1 MPPMLGGRCGSH
13 LGRGYGAP
21 VAGLVRD
28 HMTARVVIVRS
39 GEPVTAAVERMTRFG
54 FSALPV
60 VSGSFRLVGMVS
72 LLDVLRY
79 RQAYEAQGV
88 PGVPADEQVPVEEI
102 MNPDVVSIAA
112 TANIAAVAQR
122 LRSQGQLRV
131 MPVVQGGKL
140 VGVLTRGDLLRER
153 YDAGPRGLRRLLQA
167 GRRSRTTDDDAL
179 FALARDR
186 RRPSAGAATPV
197 RDVMTPEVI
206 TIGSADPLA
215 QAVELMLAHRHTALP
230 VVDGASR
237 LVGILSEADILTVGS
252 PGAVSGAGSATVGRV
267 MTKTPVTVDAGAT
280 VGQARAFIADR
291 GLRTV
296 PVLDGDRLVGV
307 LSRSDLL

>member
-1 MPPMLGGRCGSH
+1 
-13 LGRGYGAP
+13 
-21 VAGLVRD
+21 
-28 HMTARVVIVRS
+28 
-39 GEPVTAAVERMTRFG
+39 
-54 FSALPV
+54 
-60 VSGSFRLVGMVS
+60 MVS

-88 PGVPADEQVPVEEI
+88 PGIPLDEQVPVEEI

-112 TANIAAVAQR
+112 TANIAAVARR

-167 GRRSRTTDDDAL
+167 GRRTRTTDDDAL

-252 PGAVSGAGSATVGRV
+252 PGAMSGTGPATVGRV
-267 MTKTPVTVDAGAT
+267 MTQTAVTVDAAAT
-280 VGQARAFIADR
+280 VGQARALIADR

>member
-1 MPPMLGGRCGSH
+1 
-13 LGRGYGAP
+13 
-21 VAGLVRD
+21 
-28 HMTARVVIVRS
+28 MTARVVTVRH
-39 GEPVTAAVERMTRFG
+39 GEPVTAAVDRMTRFG

-60 VSGSFRLVGMVS
+60 VSETFRLVGMVS

-79 RQAYEAQGV
+79 RQAYQAQGV
-88 PGVPADEQVPVEEI
+88 PGVPPDEQVPVEEI

-131 MPVVQGGKL
+131 MPVVQSGKL

-167 GRRSRTTDDDAL
+167 RRRTRITDDDAL
-179 FALARDR
+179 FALARDQ

-197 RDVMTPEVI
+197 RDVMTPKVI

-252 PGAVSGAGSATVGRV
+252 PGAMSGTGPATVGRV
-267 MTKTPVTVDAGAT
+267 MTRTPVTVDAAAT
-280 VGQARAFIADR
+280 VGQARALIADR